1 MCELKKI
8 GKEVDINLK
17 AIVGKGD
24 QYIVVSSEEEKKVMI
39 YTQLGEAKSER
50 LSEIFD
56 DIAQN
61 DANVIIWLA
70 PKVNEDTKFT
80 VQWINKHSQGLKFY
94 LMKFERS
101 NALITYQKIL

>member
-1 MCELKKI
+1 
-8 GKEVDINLK
+8 
-17 AIVGKGD
+17 
-24 QYIVVSSEEEKKVMI
+24 MI

-80 VQWINKHSQGLKFY
+80 VQWINKHSQGL
-94 LMKFERS
+94 
-101 NALITYQKIL
+101 